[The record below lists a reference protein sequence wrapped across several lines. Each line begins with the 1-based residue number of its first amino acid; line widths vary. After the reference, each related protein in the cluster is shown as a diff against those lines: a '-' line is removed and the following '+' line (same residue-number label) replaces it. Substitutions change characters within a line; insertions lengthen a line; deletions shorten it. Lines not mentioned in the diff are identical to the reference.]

1 MGADAPD
8 RGDGP
13 CPSAPAFARVPL
25 VRGTSPDPSPASD
38 LSVGGLVVA
47 LEANFCRVA
56 LEPAGPGG
64 VDQLLCVRRTRLGK
78 TGQQICVGDR
88 VQVEGV
94 DWTSRRGA
102 VAAVAPRTSLL
113 VRPAVANCNRV
124 VVVMALVQ
132 PDLDPIQLTR
142 FLLTAEATGVQVD
155 LVLTKADLMA
165 PQLLQEWRQRLA
177 AWGYEPWLVSA
188 QTGAGIEP
196 LRQHLAGPGS
206 AGPGSAGPGPAQPG
220 IAVLCGPSGVGKSS
234 LLNALV
240 PDLLLRVGAVSGR
253 LQRGRHTTRHV
264 ELFPIGA
271 GGLLADTPGFNR
283 PDLPADPG
291 ALVGLFPEVRGRLGA
306 GGCRFT
312 NCLHQGD
319 PGCVV
324 GSDWPRYPHYLQC
337 LGQLLA
343 QEAAAKSR
351 PAEPGLKQRGG
362 RSEPRLDPRLRQL
375 SRKRLRQG
383 DGPQADDSGG
393 DLGADLGEGEGDG
406 RDLDPGALGW
416 GAGGSRNPAPRP

>member
-1 MGADAPD
+1 MGAEAPD
-8 RGDGP
+8 PVDGSP
-13 CPSAPAFARVPL
+13 PGTPWLSSAQLGPATIPNPSLAN
-25 VRGTSPDPSPASD
+25 ASA
-38 LSVGGLVVA
+38 SGLVVA

-56 LEPAGPGG
+56 LESVGPGG

-88 VQVEGV
+88 VQVDGV
-94 DWTSRRGA
+94 DWTARRGA
-102 VAAVAPRTSLL
+102 VAAVAPRSSLL
-113 VRPAVANCNRV
+113 ARPAVANCNRV

-155 LVLTKADLMA
+155 LVLTKADLLA
-165 PQLLQEWRQRLA
+165 PQPLQDWRQRLA

-196 LRQHLAGPGS
+196 LRQHLAV
-206 AGPGSAGPGPAQPG
+206 PG

-240 PDLLLRVGAVSGR
+240 PDLALRVGAVSGR

-283 PDLPADPG
+283 PDLPADPV
-291 ALVGLFPEVRGRLGA
+291 ALVALFPEVRGRLGA

-319 PGCVV
+319 PGCAV

-337 LGQLLA
+337 LEQVLA

-362 RSEPRLDPRLRQL
+362 RSEPRLDPRLRQI
-375 SRKRLRQG
+375 SRKRQRQG
-383 DGPQADDSGG
+383 DGPQG
-393 DLGADLGEGEGDG
+393 DGSTADLVAEEGED
-406 RDLDPGALGW
+406 RDWDPGALGS
-416 GAGGSRNPAPRP
+416 GPGGSMSPAPKP